1 MVTTREEQPGDTR
14 LIAYVVPKA
23 GGACDGEEGT
33 GSHAEHIADWR
44 ELYDSL
50 YRESTA
56 ALGEDFTG
64 WNSSYSGG
72 AIVLGEMCEW
82 RDAVVEWVRGLGPG
96 RVLEIGVGSGLVLA
110 GLAGG
115 VEEYWGTDL
124 SGAVVGRLSRQ
135 VAERGWGHVRLRCQ
149 AADDFEGLP
158 EGFFDTVVLNSVVQY
173 FPDVDYLAGVVRGA
187 VSLLVDGGRVVIG
200 DVRHLGLLRVFQ
212 TAVHASRAGS
222 VAELRGVV
230 ERAVAGEEELLV
242 HPDYFVGLAAEL
254 GVGVDIRLKRGAAH
268 NELTRHRYEVTLFKD
283 PAGLVDLADVPVVR
297 WGGDVAGLERL
308 PDGPVRVVGVPNARL
323 VGECAG
329 SAALEAGL
337 GIEAVR
343 AELRSIPTD
352 AVDPEEVCVWAAAR
366 GREAV
371 VTWNAERLDAF
382 DVVLLPTGGWVTH
395 GYRPVRGGREGSP
408 VCNAPVRARGAGSLT
423 AALRRGLRGQL
434 PDYMVP
440 GAIVVLDRLPLTANG
455 KVDRAAL
462 PAPDYS
468 AVGVGRVARS
478 AREEILAG
486 LFAEVLGVPAVGI
499 DDGFFDL
506 GGHSLLATQ
515 LVSRIRST
523 LGVEMALQT
532 LFEAPT
538 VARLAPCLSGHDE
551 VRPPLLPATR
561 PSPLPLS
568 YAQQRLWFLHKLEGP
583 SATYNMPLALRL
595 NGSLD
600 RDALH
605 QSLNDVI
612 ARHEALR
619 TVFREVDG
627 QPAQHI
633 LSPEEARIDLPCRRV
648 EAGSLGRALDSS
660 ARYAFDLSSDIPLR
674 AELFTVSGAESV
686 LMLVLHH
693 VAADGWSMGRL
704 AQDLVVAYSARLGG
718 GPPEWSVLPV
728 QYADYTLWQREL
740 LGDDT
745 DADSLF

>member
-1 MVTTREEQPGDTR
+1 M
-14 LIAYVVPKA
+14 AVP
-23 GGACDGEEGT
+23 DMGT
-33 GSHAEHIADWR
+33 DPEV
-44 ELYDSL
+44 
-50 YRESTA
+50 
-56 ALGEDFTG
+56 
-64 WNSSYSGG
+64 
-72 AIVLGEMCEW
+72 VLGWAEARGW
-82 RDAVVEWVRGLGPG
+82 QAVATWDPERLDTYDLLLLAGRGL
-96 RVLEIGVGSGLVLA
+96 
-110 GLAGG
+110 
-115 VEEYWGTDL
+115 
-124 SGAVVGRLSRQ
+124 VVGGYRP
-135 VAERGWGHVRLRCQ
+135 G
-149 AADDFEGLP
+149 
-158 EGFFDTVVLNSVVQY
+158 
-173 FPDVDYLAGVVRGA
+173 GVVRSVNTPA
-187 VSLLVDGGRVVIG
+187 
-200 DVRHLGLLRVFQ
+200 
-212 TAVHASRAGS
+212 RAGRS
-222 VAELRGVV
+222 VA
-230 ERAVAGEEELLV
+230 
-242 HPDYFVGLAAEL
+242 
-254 GVGVDIRLKRGAAH
+254 
-268 NELTRHRYEVTLFKD
+268 
-283 PAGLVDLADVPVVR
+283 
-297 WGGDVAGLERL
+297 
-308 PDGPVRVVGVPNARL
+308 
-323 VGECAG
+323 
-329 SAALEAGL
+329 
-337 GIEAVR
+337 
-343 AELRSIPTD
+343 
-352 AVDPEEVCVWAAAR
+352 
-366 GREAV
+366 
-371 VTWNAERLDAF
+371 
-382 DVVLLPTGGWVTH
+382 
-395 GYRPVRGGREGSP
+395 
-408 VCNAPVRARGAGSLT
+408 LT

-583 SATYNMPLALRL
+583 SATYNMPLALHL
-595 NGSLD
+595 NGSVD
-600 RDALH
+600 QQALLAA
-605 QSLNDVI
+605 LNDVI

-627 QPAQHI
+627 HASQI
-633 LSPEEARIDLPCRRV
+633 VLSPEQACIGLPTHPVAKAELTDALSLVARHT
-648 EAGSLGRALDSS
+648 
-660 ARYAFDLSSDIPLR
+660 FDLSSDIPLR

-693 VAADGWSMGRL
+693 IAADGWSMAPL
-704 AQDLVVAYSARLGG
+704 AQDLIVAYSARLGG
-718 GPPEWSVLPV
+718 GAPEWSVLPV